1 MFLFTLKKKLHICCV
16 FVRDRVYFECML
28 GLYDVCLSVNL
39 LTLKVCEFVSECVYV
54 EGLCDLYVMS

>member
-1 MFLFTLKKKLHICCV
+1 M
-16 FVRDRVYFECML
+16 YFECML